1 MKSSGNMD
9 RIHLEVSGT
18 GKSGGQKKFHMDPED
33 ILAFGAVIV
42 AIILILGVVVLQSV
56 DPIVGITG
64 AVGLVG
70 VAGIAEVVKSR
81 RGK

>member
-1 MKSSGNMD
+1 MD
-9 RIHLEVSGT
+9 QIHLEVSGT
-18 GKSGGQKKFHMDPED
+18 GKSGGQKKFHMGPED

-56 DPIVGITG
+56 DPVLGISG

-70 VAGIAEVVKSR
+70 AAGIAQVVKSK